1 MSERLLQVELAQ
13 NTDKCPA
20 NHQTAVAD
28 PTEPT
33 AIPMVSAEAGETA
46 PSRST
51 TPISNVVIRIA
62 RVITDFAVL
71 RMEFVNPFSTSA
83 ATAVQQE

>member
-1 MSERLLQVELAQ
+1 LLQLELAQ
-13 NTDKCPA
+13 NRDTCPA
-20 NHQTAVAD
+20 NHQTALAD

-33 AIPMVSAEAGETA
+33 AIPIVSAEAGESA

-51 TPISNVVIRIA
+51 TPTSNVVIRIA
-62 RVITDFAVL
+62 RAATDFAVL
-71 RMEFVNPFSTSA
+71 RMDFMNPVSTAA

>member
-1 MSERLLQVELAQ
+1 LLQVELAQ

-33 AIPMVSAEAGETA
+33 AIPMESAEAGETD
-46 PSRST
+46 PRSST
-51 TPISNVVIRIA
+51 TPISNVAIRIA
-62 RVITDFAVL
+62 RATTNFEVL
-71 RMEFVNPFSTSA
+71 RMEFVNPFSMSA